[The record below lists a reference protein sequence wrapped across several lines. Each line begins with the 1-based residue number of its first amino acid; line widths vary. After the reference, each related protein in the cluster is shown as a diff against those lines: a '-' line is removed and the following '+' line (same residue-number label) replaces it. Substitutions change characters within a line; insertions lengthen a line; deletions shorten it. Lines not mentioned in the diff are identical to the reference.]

1 MLFSIIHLLLFY
13 ITIIKTATVII
24 KYYLNKEVLK
34 YKIWVIK
41 KILKQ
46 TKKIS
51 LYIIQ
56 RIKKIFIINFE
67 KR

>member
-1 MLFSIIHLLLFY
+1 MLFLIIQLLLFY
-13 ITIIKTATVII
+13 ITIIITATVII

>member
-1 MLFSIIHLLLFY
+1 MLFSIIQLLLFY
-13 ITIIKTATVII
+13 ITIIITATVII

>member
-13 ITIIKTATVII
+13 ITIIITATVII

>member
-1 MLFSIIHLLLFY
+1 MLFLIIQLLLFY
-13 ITIIKTATVII
+13 ITIIITATVII

-34 YKIWVIK
+34 YKIWVTK